1 MQMSSGLRK
10 CVSFG
15 PPPTPN
21 PPRLQQP
28 EGYVQDY
35 RFHGNDGFVQETGTR
50 WIKLWARWD
59 LMQPLPPDQVPWEQ
73 LGEASNPGLAYI
85 ASLDAQIAHARAQ
98 DPPVSVILQSYC
110 FPRWANGTAEVVSGR
125 FSVEDF
131 EFETAQRV
139 SAEAIAAH
147 DFDAPRKLL
156 VFRLPPFEQMGP
168 DGWWGRWVRFLYERY
183 MGHGWGLVLDL
194 LNEPNNQWWPQR
206 GPDSAVRYCARMMQA
221 AQEIAAE
228 HGHPSPLGA
237 PGLADIVGPT
247 GDLLG
252 NYSDFVPALLSEL
265 DGIGFAAHPQFI
277 WTHHNYIDMEA
288 DPGDHSPEGPSRATE
303 VREMLAGRWSG
314 WRGTDPDV
322 PGVWLTEG
330 GVRVNR
336 LLARARAPDPE
347 AALELQAELIRR
359 NWDRHDSDTGPDGP
373 GIEMVT
379 NYLMYTDLGYD
390 SGLREPLVP
399 GTTRPAYETW
409 RRLPSRA

>member
-1 MQMSSGLRK
+1 
-10 CVSFG
+10 
-15 PPPTPN
+15 
-21 PPRLQQP
+21 
-28 EGYVQDY
+28 
-35 RFHGNDGFVQETGTR
+35 
-50 WIKLWARWD
+50 
-59 LMQPLPPDQVPWEQ
+59 MQPLPPDQVPWEQ

-98 DPPVSVILQSYC
+98 DPPVGVILQSYH

-359 NWDRHDSDTGPDGP
+359 NWDRHDVHRPRLRLGAARAARSGHDATGLRNLAPAP
-373 GIEMVT
+373 
-379 NYLMYTDLGYD
+379 L
-390 SGLREPLVP
+390 SGLRPMGQEGGHRWQRRRATDLAYAPSARSNQPPP
-399 GTTRPAYETW
+399 GRRGPARGLCKAPGSAQQPVEGHSRRTWRPAKT
-409 RRLPSRA
+409 S